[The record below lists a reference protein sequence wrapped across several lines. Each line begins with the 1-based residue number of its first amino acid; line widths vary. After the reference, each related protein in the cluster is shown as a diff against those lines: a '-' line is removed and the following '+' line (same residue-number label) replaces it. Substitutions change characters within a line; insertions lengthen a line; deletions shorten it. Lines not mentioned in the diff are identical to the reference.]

1 MSQGL
6 PRTDEMVERARRAL
20 AKEMKIPIERIA
32 DDTDLETDLG
42 LDSLDR
48 LRMVCAVEDEF
59 GITID
64 DDALPEDNRFRAV
77 VEALLARAE
86 LAPAPPNATPSRA
99 PAGKAA
105 PEEPDP
111 SLA

>member
-1 MSQGL
+1 MTHGRPAS
-6 PRTDEMVERARRAL
+6 DEVVERARRAL
-20 AKEMKIPIERIA
+20 ARELKIPVERIA
-32 DDTDLETDLG
+32 DDTDLEKDLG

-64 DDALPEDNRFRAV
+64 DEALPEDNRFRVV
-77 VEALLARAE
+77 VEALLARTEAPPQP
-86 LAPAPPNATPSRA
+86 APAPPRAT
-99 PAGKAA
+99 GKAA